1 MNLTNIKATLT
12 YKDIPVTLDIG
23 GEEFAF
29 NIHTAVSRDKM
40 EEFVNIA
47 VAEFLHDGTLHHELI
62 EPAIDF
68 ASIAI
73 FTDIDMSQWSRSEA
87 HALMY
92 ATDILQLLDRNVNA
106 SFYYYLRGAATQ
118 KIDYYLELAR
128 PQSHSEEAYEALAEL
143 IGKLNR
149 VMDTLVEKVSSF
161 DVSEEDIQSLAQSL
175 KRLESVDDDKILEL
189 VMNKES

>member
-1 MNLTNIKATLT
+1 MNLTKIKEALT
-12 YKDIPVTLDIG
+12 YKDIPVTLDVG

-29 NIHTAVSRDKM
+29 NIHTAVPREKM

-47 VAEFLHDGTLHHELI
+47 LAEFLYDGTLHHELI

-73 FTDIDMSQWSRSEA
+73 FTDIDMLQWNRDEA

-92 ATDILQLLDRNVNA
+92 ATDILQLLDRNVNTG
-106 SFYYYLRGAATQ
+106 FYYYLRGAATQ
-118 KIDYYLELAR
+118 KIDYYLELAK

-143 IGKLNR
+143 LGKLNR

-175 KRLESVDDDKILEL
+175 KRLESVDDDKILEF
-189 VMNKES
+189 VMNKEN